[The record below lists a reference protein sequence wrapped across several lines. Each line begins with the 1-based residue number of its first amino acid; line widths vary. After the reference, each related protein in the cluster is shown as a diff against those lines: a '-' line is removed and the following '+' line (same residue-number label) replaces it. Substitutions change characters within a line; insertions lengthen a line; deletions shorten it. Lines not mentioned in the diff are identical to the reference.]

1 MLDPKIIDNLKK
13 YLSFLEVDKEEKLI
27 ITSTYPLSNEEKEEV
42 KKFFPKQFTVENK
55 VDPKIIGGLIIEYGS
70 KIIDLSL
77 KEKISSFG
85 KEEKKEKKLVY
96 EVGYVKEVK
105 DGVVILSGLEA
116 ISYGELIEFENG
128 VLAYVVD
135 LTKEEV
141 GAIVLGDYLKIKEND
156 KAFAL
161 GKILS
166 IPVSSKLL
174 GRVVDPLVNPLDGKE
189 KIKEEKFYPIEKIAS
204 GVIYRKPVSV
214 PVQTGIKA
222 IDVLIPIGRGQRQLI
237 IADRGTGKTTLAID
251 TILNQKNEDLICIY
265 CAIGQRNAKVAQVVD
280 LLEKKGAMTY
290 SIVVSASASSPSSL
304 QYLAPYSAMAI
315 AEYFMDLGKDVLVI
329 FDDLTRHAWAWREIS
344 LILRRPAGREA
355 YPGDIFYLHSRLLE
369 RACRLDEKYGGG
381 SITALP
387 IIETLEGDV
396 SSYIPTNVISIT
408 DGQIF
413 LETDLFNSG
422 IRPAI
427 NVGLSVSR
435 VGGAAQTKA
444 MKKVASKLK
453 LDLAQYREMAAFSQF
468 ESELDEETKKFLNRG
483 AKLTRI
489 LTQKKN
495 APYSL
500 AEEVVVIW
508 AVNKGFSDNIPL
520 NEILNFE
527 EELLRSLATEGKNIL
542 TAINKNKDFSEKEE
556 KEMEK
561 LVKNILRRLGY
572 EPSTN

>member
-1 MLDPKIIDNLKK
+1 MLDSKIIYNLKK

-27 ITSTYPLSNEEKEEV
+27 ITSTYPLNNEEKEEV
-42 KKFFPKQFTVENK
+42 KKFFPKQVTVENK
-55 VDPKIIGGLIIEYGS
+55 VNPKIIGGLIIEYGS

-141 GAIVLGDYLKIKEND
+141 GAIVLGDYLKIKLGD
-156 KAFAL
+156 RAVAL

-166 IPVSSKLL
+166 IPVSTKLL
-174 GRVVDPLVNPLDGKE
+174 GRIVDPLVNPLDGKE
-189 KIKEEKFYPIEKIAS
+189 KIEEENFYPIEKIAP

-222 IDVLIPIGRGQRQLI
+222 IDALIPIGRGQRELI
-237 IADRGTGKTTLAID
+237 IGDRGTGKTTLAID
-251 TILNQKNEDLICIY
+251 TILNQKNENLICIY

-280 LLEKKGAMTY
+280 LLEKKGAMAY

-315 AEYFMDLGKDVLVI
+315 SEYFMDLGKDVLVI
-329 FDDLTRHAWAWREIS
+329 FDDLTRHSWAWREIS

-413 LETDLFNSG
+413 LETDLFNAG

-435 VGGAAQTKA
+435 VGGAAQSKA
-444 MKKVASKLK
+444 MKKVSSKLK

-508 AVNKGFSDNIPL
+508 AVNRGFSDNIPL

-527 EELLRSLATEGKNIL
+527 EELLRSLAAEGKNIL

-561 LVKNILRRLGY
+561 LVKNVLRRLGY